1 MLNSISHLI
10 GYSYTTSLLF
20 IEILELFYELAI
32 LATIEYYP
40 SHMQQLAIVYYVSV
54 PKQVVILS
62 IMADSNPPPLLL
74 ISTKALSCTVRY
86 NTINFFY

>member
-1 MLNSISHLI
+1 MILRA
-10 GYSYTTSLLF
+10 SYTGSYS
-20 IEILELFYELAI
+20 II
-32 LATIEYYP
+32 P
-40 SHMQQLAIVYYVSV
+40 HMQQLAIVYYVSV

-86 NTINFFY
+86 NTIFTNLVVAAES